1 VREIA
6 AGEARKRF
14 GHLPKAAQRAPACV
28 TGKGRAVGVMMS
40 IRQYELLRGTA
51 WEHLRST
58 MDALGAESAA
68 AGLTEARLDAL
79 LADEV

>member
-1 VREIA
+1 
-6 AGEARKRF
+6 
-14 GHLPKAAQRAPACV
+14 
-28 TGKGRAVGVMMS
+28 MMS
-40 IRQYELLRGTA
+40 IRQYEPLRGAA
-51 WEHLRST
+51 WERLRST